1 LFCLEINGHQLY
13 GIVGQ
18 EGGAMPEWI
27 ISFGIIGAMGLVL
40 FSAIAITKLSL
51 TAMLWFMGRRI
62 NK

>member
-1 LFCLEINGHQLY
+1 
-13 GIVGQ
+13 
-18 EGGAMPEWI
+18 MPEWI

-40 FSAIAITKLSL
+40 FSAVAITKLSL